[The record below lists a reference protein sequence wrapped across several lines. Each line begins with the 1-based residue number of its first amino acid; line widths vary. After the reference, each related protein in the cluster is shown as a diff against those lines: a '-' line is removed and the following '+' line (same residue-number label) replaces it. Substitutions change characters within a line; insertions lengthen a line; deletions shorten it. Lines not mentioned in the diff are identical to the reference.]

1 MTPVTG
7 VPASQSSRQKFVI
20 FAIVNKD
27 FLMDKD
33 VQGWNVRKGDYRSE
47 DEYARMY
54 SRHRN
59 KEKIVK
65 NTFLAF
71 TAVAVASL
79 MYLVLWFVSRF

>member
-1 MTPVTG
+1 M
-7 VPASQSSRQKFVI
+7 QKEPQ
-20 FAIVNKD
+20 N
-27 FLMDKD
+27 
-33 VQGWNVRKGDYRSE
+33 WNIQNGDYRTE

-54 SRHRN
+54 SHHRK

-79 MYLVLWFVSRF
+79 MYLVLWVVSRI

>member
-1 MTPVTG
+1 MG
-7 VPASQSSRQKFVI
+7 LYH
-20 FAIVNKD
+20 NKSVD
-27 FLMDKD
+27 KALNLHCEKRKTSMNKD

-54 SRHRN
+54 RHHRK

-79 MYLVLWFVSRF
+79 MYLVLWVVSKI